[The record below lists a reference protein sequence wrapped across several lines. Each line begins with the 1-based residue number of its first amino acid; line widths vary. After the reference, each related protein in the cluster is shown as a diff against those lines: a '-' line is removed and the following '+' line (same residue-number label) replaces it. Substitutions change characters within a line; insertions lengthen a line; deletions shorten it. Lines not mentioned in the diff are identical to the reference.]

1 MAIGAPSE
9 SPAITVRELDRSGV
23 VPNVQTTTG
32 AFVGNFNWGP
42 VKQAT
47 LVSDESALAETFGSP
62 DSSNTIEFHSAAYFL
77 RYANTMQVVREVT
90 AAAANAHDS
99 DAGYSPIGDSPQTG
113 HLHTASGLAA
123 TATRSVKVHNRDNW
137 DDQISS
143 RSAENHTFIAKWPGN
158 LGNSLKISMC
168 SADSGT
174 TTTDFDGWAYAGE
187 FDAAPTTSDF
197 VRNKTDKTIAGS
209 NVPENYGGDEM
220 HVVIIDEKGEFT
232 GTKGEVLE
240 RFPFVSLASNAVNTD
255 GSTNFIKD
263 VINNQSEYVWMAG
276 FGTENKFSDLAGT
289 PADSG
294 DSFLTTH
301 RAHHQT
307 GAYATPMQRDISLTN
322 GVNSGALTPTEYATG
337 FDKFEDV
344 DTITVDFLIAP
355 GMSSRAD
362 QTTVVNDLVAI
373 AGTTRKD
380 CVVTASPARTDIVAS
395 TTPVTNAVTTADTF
409 TNSSYLI
416 VDNNYLKVYD
426 KYHDEYIQI
435 PGSSSTAGIMAAS
448 DFNNAPW
455 FSPAGPRR
463 GQYVGIT
470 SLSYSPNKTE
480 RDSLYKAGINPISN
494 IPGQGVLL
502 FGDKTKLARPS
513 AFDRINVRRLFLAIE
528 RAISIAARNVMFE
541 FNDEFT
547 RAEFVNVIE
556 PFLREIQGRRGI
568 TDFRVVCDSTN
579 NTAAVID
586 RNEFKAN
593 IFIKPAR
600 SINYVTLNF
609 VAVRTGVDFEEVV
622 GTV

>member
-1 MAIGAPSE
+1 MAIGTPSE
-9 SPAITVRELDRSGV
+9 SPAIVVRELDRSGV

-47 LVSDESALAETFGSP
+47 LVSNENALAETFGSP
-62 DSSNTIEFHSAAYFL
+62 DSSNTIDFHSAAYFL

-90 AAAANAHDS
+90 TAAFNSYDS
-99 DAGYSPIGDSPQTG
+99 DAN
-113 HLHTASGLAA
+113 A
-123 TATRSVKVHNRDNW
+123 TVLVTNRDNW
-137 DDQISS
+137 DDQIAARDSDKHS
-143 RSAENHTFIAKWPGN
+143 FVAKWPGN
-158 LGNSLKISMC
+158 IGNSLKIAVLP
-168 SADSGT
+168 ADSGDAT
-174 TTTDFDGWAYAGE
+174 TIFDSWTYKSS
-187 FDAAPTTSDF
+187 FDAAPTTSTHATKRS
-197 VRNKTDKTIAGS
+197 VTS
-209 NVPENYGGDEM
+209 DEM
-220 HVVIIDEKGEFT
+220 HVAIVDEGGSFT
-232 GTKGEVLE
+232 GTKGTVLE
-240 RFPFVSLASNAVNTD
+240 TFPFVSLAYGATNAD

-263 VINNQSEYVWMAG
+263 VINNSSEYVWMAG
-276 FGTENKFSDLAGT
+276 FGDALKFSDQAGT
-289 PADSG
+289 TADSG
-294 DSFLTTH
+294 ESFL
-301 RAHHQT
+301 QT
-307 GAYATPMQRDISLTN
+307 NGAPSAVNISLKN
-322 GVNSGALTPTEYATG
+322 GANSGALTPTQFATG
-337 FDKFEDV
+337 FDKFEDA

-362 QTTVVNDLVAI
+362 QTTVVNDLVGI
-373 AGTTRKD
+373 AQTTRKD

-395 TTPVTNAVTTADTF
+395 TTPVTNAVTTANTF

-426 KYHDEYIQI
+426 KYNDQYIQI
-435 PGSSSTAGIMAAS
+435 PGNSSTAGIMAAS
-448 DFNNAPW
+448 DFNTAPW

-470 SLSYSPNKTE
+470 SLSYSPNKSE
-480 RDSLYKAGINPISN
+480 RDTLYKAGLNPIAN

-547 RAEFVNVIE
+547 RAEFQNVVE

-568 TDFRVVCDSTN
+568 TDFRVVCDTTN

-586 RNEFKAN
+586 RNEFKAD

-600 SINYVTLNF
+600 SINYVTLTF